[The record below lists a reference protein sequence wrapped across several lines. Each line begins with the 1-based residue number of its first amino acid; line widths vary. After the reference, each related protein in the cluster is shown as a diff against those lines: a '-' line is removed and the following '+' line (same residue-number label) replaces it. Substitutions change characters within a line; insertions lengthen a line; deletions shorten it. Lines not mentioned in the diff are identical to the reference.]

1 MKQREAC
8 VLLRRDLTAHFNGF
22 ERLGAK
28 MNLINDQQLVQEK
41 FRATPYDLKKLQN
54 EELITNRESAIA
66 KDCKCWDRVERRK
79 VDRNKRD
86 ISKLT
91 YTQQI
96 GNMSLPTGA
105 LSSGRMGL
113 ELPEEKR
120 QIIAE
125 PISSMKWWIEIFTAQ
140 PFCLY
145 YFGDFQTFQQARIL
159 KQGFKQDLLDEGATI
174 ISLAI
179 KYCAPQQLTIRSSEL
194 TNQEFDRLQSELI
207 YHEA

>member
-1 MKQREAC
+1 
-8 VLLRRDLTAHFNGF
+8 
-22 ERLGAK
+22 
-28 MNLINDQQLVQEK
+28 MNLINDKQLVQEK
-41 FRATPYDLKKLQN
+41 FRAKPYDLNKLQN

-86 ISKLT
+86 ISKST

-96 GNMSLPTGA
+96 ANIGSPIGTLA
-105 LSSGRMGL
+105 SGRMGL
-113 ELPEEKR
+113 EIPEEKQ

-125 PISSMKWWIEIFTAQ
+125 PVSSMKWWIEIFTAQ

-174 ISLAI
+174 ISLSI

-194 TNQEFDRLQSELI
+194 TNQVFNRLQSEMI